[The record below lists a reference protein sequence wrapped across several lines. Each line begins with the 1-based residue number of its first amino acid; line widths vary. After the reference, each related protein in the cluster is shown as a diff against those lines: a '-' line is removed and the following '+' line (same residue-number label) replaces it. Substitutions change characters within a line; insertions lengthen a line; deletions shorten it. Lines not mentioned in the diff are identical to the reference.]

1 MRTGFAAARF
11 GIAAFIIPF
20 IFVYTPPHLMDG
32 AVWEILLEFSRALIG
47 LGALSVSINGFL
59 YQKIDPVKCVI
70 IGFASL
76 CILLPENIEIHAPS
90 KLINSAGIIIT
101 AIMFVT
107 ERMRKRA
114 SRLY

>member
-20 IFVYTPPHLMDG
+20 IFVYTPPLLMDG
-32 AVWEILLEFSRALIG
+32 TAREILVEFGQALIG

-59 YQKIDPVKCVI
+59 YQKIGPIKCVI

-76 CILLPENIEIHAPS
+76 CILLPEGTEIQAPS
-90 KLINSAGIIIT
+90 KLINSVGIIMTSVMNFI
-101 AIMFVT
+101 
-107 ERMRKRA
+107 ERMKKGA
-114 SRLY
+114 